1 MKGKLLVHACCCHCG
16 AYTLLSFRDEGYT
29 VSALW
34 YNPNIHPFLEHEARR
49 QALVT
54 LTGRFEIPL
63 ISVEGYDMPEY
74 FKRVAGHEEER
85 CARCHVMRLAKT
97 AEVAI
102 AQGFD
107 AFSSSLLI
115 SPWQKHAL
123 IKAAGERIA
132 AEKGILFVYADL
144 RKHYSDSRRIT
155 KTLNL
160 YRQQYCGCIYS
171 ELERYRD
178 EKPEVESLL
187 NEGDTVVGG

>member
-16 AYTLLSFRDEGYT
+16 AYTLLSFRDEGYA
-29 VSALW
+29 VSAFW

-54 LTGRFEIPL
+54 LTGRFEIPV
-63 ISVEGYDMPEY
+63 ITVDGYDMPDY
-74 FKRVAGHEEER
+74 FRRVAGHEDER
-85 CARCHVMRLAKT
+85 CVRCYEMRLAKT

-132 AEKGILFVYADL
+132 AEKGIPFIYADL

-155 KTLNL
+155 KPLDL
-160 YRQQYCGCIYS
+160 YRQQYCGCVYS
-171 ELERYRD
+171 EWERYRG
-178 EKPEVESLL
+178 EKPKVDLFSKAIP
-187 NEGDTVVGG
+187 

>member
-1 MKGKLLVHACCCHCG
+1 MFPPVKGKLLVHACCCHCG
-16 AYTLLSFRDEGYT
+16 AYTLLSFRDEGYA
-29 VSALW
+29 VSAFW

-54 LTGRFEIPL
+54 LTGRFEIPV
-63 ISVEGYDMPEY
+63 ITVDGYDMPDY
-74 FKRVAGHEEER
+74 FRRVAGHEDER
-85 CARCHVMRLAKT
+85 CVRCYEMRLAKT

-132 AEKGILFVYADL
+132 AEKGIPFIYADL

-155 KTLNL
+155 KPLDL
-160 YRQQYCGCIYS
+160 YRQQYCGCVYS
-171 ELERYRD
+171 EWERYRG
-178 EKPEVESLL
+178 EKPKVDLFSKAIP
-187 NEGDTVVGG
+187 